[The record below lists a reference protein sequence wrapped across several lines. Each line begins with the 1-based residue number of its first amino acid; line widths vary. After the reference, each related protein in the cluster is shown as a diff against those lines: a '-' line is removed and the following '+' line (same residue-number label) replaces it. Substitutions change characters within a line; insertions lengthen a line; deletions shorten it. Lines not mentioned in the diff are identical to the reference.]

1 MLPQTLIS
9 QYPVYFLIKSRSN
22 IKWSTTDSNAT
33 SNTDISISCLFPDQ
47 IKVKHQMKYSRL
59 KCYLKHWYLNIT
71 VYYLMKSRSNIQWST
86 TDSNA
91 TSNTDISISCLFPD
105 QIKVK
110 HQMKYSRLKCYL
122 KHWYLNVLSISWSNQ
137 GQTSNEVQQTLML
150 PQTLI
155 SQYHCLLTSWNQIKL
170 QMKYSR
176 LMLPKHWYLSI
187 TVYFLIKSRSNI
199 KWSTTDSNATS
210 NTDISISCLFPD
222 QIKVKHQMKYNRL

>member
-9 QYPVYFLIKSRSN
+9 QYPVYFLIMIMIKVKHQMKYSRLKCYLKHWYLNITVYYLMKSRSN
-22 IKWSTTDSNAT
+22 IQWSTTDSNAT

-110 HQMKYSRLKCYL
+110 HPMKYNRLKCYL
-122 KHWYLNVLSISWSNQ
+122 KHWYLN
-137 GQTSNEVQQTLML
+137 
-150 PQTLI
+150 
-155 SQYHCLLTSWNQIKL
+155 
-170 QMKYSR
+170 
-176 LMLPKHWYLSI
+176 I
-187 TVYFLIKSRSNI
+187 TVYYLIKSRSNI

>member
-1 MLPQTLIS
+1 MKSRSNIQWSTTDSNATSNTDISISLSITSWNQGQTSNEVQQTLMLPQTLIS

-110 HQMKYSRLKCYL
+110 HQMKY
-122 KHWYLNVLSISWSNQ
+122 
-137 GQTSNEVQQTLML
+137 
-150 PQTLI
+150 
-155 SQYHCLLTSWNQIKL
+155 
-170 QMKYSR
+170 
-176 LMLPKHWYLSI
+176 
-187 TVYFLIKSRSNI
+187 
-199 KWSTTDSNATS
+199 
-210 NTDISISCLFPD
+210 
-222 QIKVKHQMKYNRL
+222 NRL